1 MTTPETTLL
10 SVESTHYPPLLLR
23 HPSNPILTRKDWP
36 YSINSVFNAGATLL
50 PDGTTLLLCRVED
63 RRGLSHL
70 CGARSRNGVDGWEI
84 DREPTLMPNP
94 KQYPEEI
101 WGIEDPR
108 ITFVPELQQYVVT
121 YTSYS
126 RGGPGVSLALT
137 KDFRTFERYGVIMPP
152 DDKDSALLPRRID
165 GCWALIHR
173 PMTPLGAH
181 MWISYSPDLRYW
193 GRHRLMLEA
202 RKGAWWDANKIGLSP
217 PPIETSRGWLV
228 FYHGVR
234 HTPSGCLY
242 RLGLAL
248 FDLENPEKCLLRGD
262 SWIFGPEASYERH
275 GDVHDVVFPCG
286 YTMDPDG
293 DTINIYYGAADCA
306 IALARASVRS
316 LLNWLDSNGSC
327 ERRQRAADM

>member
-1 MTTPETTLL
+1 MTAADTTILN
-10 SVESTHYPPLLLR
+10 VESIHYPPLLMR
-23 HPSNPILTRKDWP
+23 HPGNPILTRKDWP

-70 CGARSRNGVDGWEI
+70 CAARSRNGVDGWQI
-84 DREPTLMPNP
+84 DREPTLMPDP
-94 KQYPEEI
+94 QRYPEEI

-108 ITFVPELQQYVVT
+108 ITFVPELQQYVIT

-137 KDFRTFERYGVIMPP
+137 KDFRSFERYGVIMPP
-152 DDKDSALLPRRID
+152 DDKDTALLPRRIN
-165 GCWALIHR
+165 GYWALIHR
-173 PMTPLGAH
+173 PMTALGSH

-217 PPIETSRGWLV
+217 PPIETARGWLV

-248 FDLENPEKCLLRGD
+248 FDLENP
-262 SWIFGPEASYERH
+262 
-275 GDVHDVVFPCG
+275 
-286 YTMDPDG
+286 
-293 DTINIYYGAADCA
+293 
-306 IALARASVRS
+306 
-316 LLNWLDSNGSC
+316 
-327 ERRQRAADM
+327 